1 MGKIELQLDK
11 ETFERV
17 RRLAESRHCSM
28 EQLIKEV
35 IEELGVSE
43 ATIDPFL
50 GMFAK
55 EPELIDRVVESAM
68 RAREEHPLRQS
79 GG

>member
-35 IEELGVSE
+35 IEELGVTE